1 MNFLSTLPFGAH
13 SLCFL
18 ITFQHDGSHVQVQIK
33 SQTHAILQQNW
44 VHSSPKY
51 GVRFDGQPPL
61 PVGRDG
67 TMHSNVV
74 WKCNGMM
81 VKGDNHTVQHNLVFD
96 KRNEKDG
103 DHQGDKCS
111 LCILRYVR
119 ENPVPINNGTVVLF
133 NGADKA
139 NGGKHGGELYPLAGS
154 VVKFNVIGKLQ
165 ISWSIQITSIFDLFP
180 IPLIYST
187 TLDPTAITPRSR
199 TTGYRDGS
207 CIRQARL
214 SPLTIVK
221 R

>member
-1 MNFLSTLPFGAH
+1 MNFLSTLSFGAH

-67 TMHSNVV
+67 TMHSNVL

-96 KRNEKDG
+96 KRNERDG

-111 LCILRYVR
+111 LCVLRYVR

-154 VVKFNVIGKLQ
+154 VVKFNVIGKVTDQLVDPDNFDFRPL
-165 ISWSIQITSIFDLFP
+165 SNSTYIQHNVGP
-180 IPLIYST
+180 
-187 TLDPTAITPRSR
+187 
-199 TTGYRDGS
+199 
-207 CIRQARL
+207 
-214 SPLTIVK
+214 
-221 R
+221 